1 MPRKSSERS
10 LVKIDLDGSF
20 DVAASPGQAYAFLTD
35 PTRFAPLLP
44 MFKELKDVGPD
55 SFQIV
60 LDVGMPQIRG
70 RAEAQVC
77 FIERIEGEH
86 ARFSSSV
93 RHSLGMADGG
103 MGFTLSPLSG
113 GSRIDWVC
121 NTKVRGT
128 LASIASG
135 LLAPLARRNIAAM
148 IASVRAELDRVQP

>member
-1 MPRKSSERS
+1 M
-10 LVKIDLDGSF
+10 KIDLVGSF
-20 DVAASPGQAYAFLTD
+20 DVMASPGQAYAFLTD

-77 FIERIEGEH
+77 LVERLEGER
-86 ARFSSSV
+86 ATFSSSV
-93 RHSLGMADGG
+93 RHSLGMADGS
-103 MGFTLSPLSG
+103 MGFTLSPLG
-113 GSRIDWVC
+113 EGSRIDWIC

-128 LASIASG
+128 LVSIAAG

-148 IASVRAELDRVQP
+148 IASVRTELDRAQP